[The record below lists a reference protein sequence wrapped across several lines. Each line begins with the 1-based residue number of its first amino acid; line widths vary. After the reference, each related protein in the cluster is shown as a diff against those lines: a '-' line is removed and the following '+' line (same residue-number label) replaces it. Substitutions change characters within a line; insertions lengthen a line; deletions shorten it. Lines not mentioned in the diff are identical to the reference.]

1 MTEEKSLINY
11 TKNDF
16 DKYLKDKSVLELID
30 DLTFLDEI
38 KPYAELSPDE
48 EIGKFLLKKHKE
60 LPINTAT
67 EFNEF
72 YVLLNNKI
80 GELGDTEKGVEFY
93 LQKRNYL
100 SQIGNLPAQMS
111 KLENIINKG
120 FEELVPSFK
129 AVFNYVWDAVINDN
143 FTMEKE
149 VKASS
154 KKSTEKIKIGEEDV
168 KIGDTGKITEGVE
181 INMIFENYCW
191 TCDLYKQSLK
201 WSLDQEKILGFRIN
215 KTKLKECYPEKGDF
229 FIKYGRDFYSSVQ
242 EYVDRLQDEFE
253 DSNNSD
259 SFTKEFGLYVK
270 NIINLPVIMNDYA
283 KKKEE
288 QIKKIFSE

>member
-1 MTEEKSLINY
+1 MTEGKSLINY
-11 TKNDF
+11 TKKDF
-16 DKYLKDKSVLELID
+16 NEYFKDKSILELID

-38 KPYAELSPDE
+38 KPYAELSSNG

-60 LPINTAT
+60 LPINTAK
-67 EFNEF
+67 EFSEF
-72 YVLLNNKI
+72 YVLLNDRI
-80 GELGDTEKGVEFY
+80 GELGDTEKGVELY
-93 LQKRNYL
+93 LQKRNYIN
-100 SQIGNLPAQMS
+100 QIGNLPAQMS

-129 AVFNYVWDAVINDN
+129 AVFNYVWDAVINNN

-149 VKASS
+149 VKESS
-154 KKSTEKIKIGEEDV
+154 KKFTEKIKIGEEDV
-168 KIGDTGKITEGVE
+168 KIGNTSKIAEGVE
-181 INMIFENYCW
+181 ISMEFKKYDWNCY
-191 TCDLYKQSLK
+191 LHKKSLK
-201 WSLDQEKILGFRIN
+201 YVLDQEKILGFRIN

-229 FIKYGRDFYSSVQ
+229 FINYNNNFYSSVQ
-242 EYVDRLQDEFE
+242 EYVDKLQDEFE

-270 NIINLPVIMNDYA
+270 KMINLPVIINDCI
-283 KKKEE
+283 KKKER